1 MALTLV
7 ITEHNANMINYGND
21 KMDSNNLVWL
31 TVQGVEKRE
40 ILEGLGFKIG
50 ESGTL
55 SLNGKEVKAI
65 DNPEQ
70 VVKVADV
77 KAILP
82 GSLAVITDISEIEM
96 LFPSE

>member
-1 MALTLV
+1 
-7 ITEHNANMINYGND
+7 
-21 KMDSNNLVWL
+21 MDSKNLVWL

-40 ILEGLGFKIG
+40 ILEGLGFEIG
-50 ESGTL
+50 ESGIL
-55 SLNGKEVKAI
+55 SLNGREVRAL

-70 VVKVADV
+70 RVKVAEV

-82 GSLAVITDISEIEM
+82 GSLTVITDISEIEM